1 MRMYNKMSTFNRLA
15 KKICTKKLKIKI
27 KKERKWT
34 LNLTCAIPNKGWS
47 YENNI
52 LLPPP
57 LTLITMYNNN
67 SNNDYV
73 SPFRVSLGRLQTS
86 HESTITLKSLDNI
99 YVTNSRERTQ
109 GDQHYK
115 TIK

>member
-1 MRMYNKMSTFNRLA
+1 
-15 KKICTKKLKIKI
+15 
-27 KKERKWT
+27 
-34 LNLTCAIPNKGWS
+34 
-47 YENNI
+47 
-52 LLPPP
+52 
-57 LTLITMYNNN
+57 MYNNN

-73 SPFRVSLGRLQTS
+73 SPFRVSLGHLQTS
-86 HESTITLKSLDNI
+86 HESTITLKSLDSM